1 VRLLGRLPGMAVL
14 AAMLVVGLGPV
25 ALAGPDVLA
34 FVDVR
39 SDFTFFDP
47 NYLTKHEALAQ
58 RMTALKQQVFALELA
73 GRPMVCAHQL
83 LAEASWRLSSTADW
97 SRIED
102 QLSQLARLVAHPETD
117 RTPDYQNPTDGSWG
131 RCLSAW
137 FFRLDTSYNHIADL
151 AAAGE
156 APPYS
161 PLFLDRVN
169 DPTRLQEY
177 LSGIAL
183 SDIAH
188 EGIDHRRELNNAL
201 ADLMRLILKDEPSTY
216 HWDERLKTTLM
227 SLILGPL
234 RDPASGFWGE
244 TYRRGNTKV
253 HVQDLGM
260 TFHVIRYLHGE
271 APDWPKVTD
280 TLLAIKGLP
289 YPQGWMR
296 GNSYLTHDLY
306 DVVALMHMGWAHA
319 SGAQQAAMGKEIGS
333 MLRWCLTNTV
343 RPDGSVVVMA
353 DDDSVEAATYNA
365 VSFLHEI
372 GYFTRAERFWTG
384 QDFPAAS
391 HLASKLKNRISAAL
405 ASGAGGE
412 GGGYY
417 RSALQK
423 LGSE

>member
-1 VRLLGRLPGMAVL
+1 VGI
-14 AAMLVVGLGPV
+14 LVFGLGPL
-25 ALAGPDVLA
+25 AIAGPGALP

-39 SDFTFFDP
+39 SDFTLFDP
-47 NYLTKHEALAQ
+47 NYAAKHDTLAQ
-58 RMTALKQQVFALELA
+58 RATALKLRLFTLEQT
-73 GRPMVCAHQL
+73 GHPMVCAHQL
-83 LAEASWRLSSTADW
+83 LAEVSWRLSSTADW
-97 SRIED
+97 LKIEEQLD
-102 QLSQLARLVAHPETD
+102 QLAELVANPDTD
-117 RTPDYQNPTDGSWG
+117 RTPDPQSPTDGSWG
-131 RCLSAW
+131 HCLSAW

-156 APPYS
+156 GPPYS
-161 PLFLDRVN
+161 PHFLDRIN

-201 ADLMRLILKDEPSTY
+201 ADLMRLILKDEPSNY
-216 HWDERLKTTLM
+216 HWDGGLKAELM
-227 SLILGPL
+227 ALILGSL
-234 RDPASGFWGE
+234 RDPATGFWGE

-253 HVQDLGM
+253 RVQDLGM
-260 TFHVIRYLHGE
+260 TFHVVRYLNGGV
-271 APDWPKVTD
+271 PDWPKIID
-280 TLLAIKGLP
+280 TLLAIKDLP

-319 SGAQQAAMGKEIGS
+319 SGVQQATMREEIGA
-333 MLRWCLTNTV
+333 MLNWCLANAV

-365 VSFLHEI
+365 VSFLREV
-372 GYFTRAERFWTG
+372 GYFSHAERFWTT
-384 QDFPAAS
+384 QSFPGAS
-391 HLASKLKNRISAAL
+391 NLALKLRASIKAAL

-423 LGSE
+423 LSGD